1 MQSKFFNSYILRSVF
16 TTHLQTIIEFF
27 EDMPPITIT
36 VHSPNFET
44 DTSIQI
50 NPYNLIVDEHTYP
63 VVTIHNLAPKHD
75 SVSIAIQ

>member
-1 MQSKFFNSYILRSVF
+1 MRSVIS
-16 TTHLQTIIEFF
+16 TQLQTIIEFF
-27 EDMPPITIT
+27 EELPPITVK

-44 DTSIQI
+44 DTHKII

-63 VVTIHNLAPKHD
+63 VIVVHNLAPKCD